1 MNWKLYCLFTLL
13 MMLKAP
19 QLMAQESAVLLPEFS
34 YSYGI
39 PMGDLELRFGTHL
52 SLGIGLTYQP
62 AKNHL
67 NFGGKFSYFFGSE
80 VKEDVLQ
87 PFRSSFEGLLLGS
100 DNFLAEMKLKERGFI
115 IQLNTGGLIP
125 IFSQSKARQSLKWQM
140 GVGYIQHYIRFVD
153 EARALSQFNTEYL
166 EGLDRMCNGWAIIP
180 FVGYEFLS
188 RKGWLSFYTGIEPVL
203 AFTENKRSLNYDTNQ
218 SELGISRF
226 DMLLNFK
233 IGLYLPFY
241 MNSDYEKIEY

>member
-1 MNWKLYCLFTLL
+1 MKWKRFLLLLTLFIFQWLH
-13 MMLKAP
+13 LKS
-19 QLMAQESAVLLPEFS
+19 QESAVLLPEFS
-34 YSYGI
+34 YSLGI
-39 PMGDLELRFGTHL
+39 PLADLEKRFGSHL
-52 SLGIGLTYQP
+52 CLGIGITYQP
-62 AKNHL
+62 AKNHF
-67 NFGGKFSYFFGSE
+67 NFGGRFSYFLGSE

-125 IFSQSKARQSLKWQM
+125 IFSQSKARQSFKWQM
-140 GVGYIQHYIRFVD
+140 GVGYLQHSIRFVD
-153 EARALSQFNTEYL
+153 EARALTQFNTEYL
-166 EGLDRMCNGWAIIP
+166 EGLDRMSNGWAIIP

-203 AFTENKRSLNYDTNQ
+203 AFTKNKRSLNYDTNQ
-218 SELGISRF
+218 SELDISRF

-233 IGLYLPFY
+233 VGLYLPFY
-241 MNSDYEKIEY
+241 LNSDYEKIEY